1 MCRRVP
7 IRRKIRVC
15 FCAMYYLNKIV
26 AAIVNPIVMTLVLA
40 MVGMVLGAR
49 GRKRLAL
56 GFVGSGIFW
65 LWLWS
70 TPMMCRWI
78 GMGLE
83 SEWPMVLA
91 EEAPKANAIVVLG
104 GGMAANTNV
113 YTYAEMCGGA
123 DRVWHAARL
132 WKAGKAPIVIASGTG
147 ERVTTVPLLKD
158 LGVAEAAIV
167 VEDKARNT
175 EENAKFV
182 ESVLL
187 EKSGGVESGGV
198 ESGGVESG
206 GVESGGVESG
216 GVEKFDSPTHPLKNS
231 STPPFP
237 HSPTSRPKVLLVTSA
252 WHMRRSVL
260 MFKKYAPDLEIIP
273 AATDYEASV
282 RMGGNFG
289 VADLL
294 PSADCLSANSAY
306 FKELIGY
313 WGYRLFR

>member
-1 MCRRVP
+1 MCRKDP
-7 IRRKIRVC
+7 IRWKIRVC
-15 FCAMYYLNKIV
+15 FSAMYYLNKIV
-26 AAIVNPIVMTLVLA
+26 GTIVNPIVVTLLLA
-40 MVGMVLGAR
+40 IIGMVLSAR

-56 GFVGSGIFW
+56 GFAGGGVLW

-70 TPMMCRWI
+70 TPMMCCWV
-78 GMGLE
+78 GLGLE
-83 SEWPMVLA
+83 REWPVLLA
-91 EEAPKANAIVVLG
+91 EDAPKADAIVILG

-113 YTYAEMCGGA
+113 YKYAEMCGGA

-147 ERVTTVPLLKD
+147 ERVTAVPFLKD

-198 ESGGVESG
+198 ESGGV
-206 GVESGGVESG
+206 V
-216 GVEKFDSPTHPLKNS
+216 KFDSPTHPLKNS

-252 WHMRRSVL
+252 WHMRRSLL
-260 MFKKYAPDLEIIP
+260 MFKKYAPNLEIIP

-282 RMGGNFG
+282 RMGEGFG
-289 VADLL
+289 VGDLL

-306 FKELIGY
+306 FKEYIGY